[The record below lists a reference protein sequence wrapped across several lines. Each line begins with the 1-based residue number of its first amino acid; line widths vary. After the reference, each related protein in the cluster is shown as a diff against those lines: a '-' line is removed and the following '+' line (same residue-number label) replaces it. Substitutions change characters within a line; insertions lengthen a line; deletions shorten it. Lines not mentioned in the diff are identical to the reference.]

1 MRFATRVLG
10 GVSGVALAIAATPA
24 RAHVAPA
31 QGENNRYIKV
41 LPFGDRV
48 RIAYTIFYGETP
60 GRALRRA
67 LDTDHDG
74 LISDGEAQAYGD
86 KLAPQVA
93 AALELEVD
101 GVRQPLTWTEVSVG
115 LGMPATTAGAW
126 SIDLVAW
133 PCTAAHHVVLRDK
146 YDLPLIG
153 ETELWVVDMPNIHI
167 DRARIGAMDDPT
179 HDFQFTGRLRELA
192 SEGLD
197 LTYTAG
203 PHAGPGFAGACSTG
217 AAAARPAPRWPLLL
231 TAGAGALLGLL
242 LLLRRRAPP
251 GRRRGTESK
260 LSSAGST
267 DPE

>member
-1 MRFATRVLG
+1 MRFATRVLV
-10 GVSGVALAIAATPA
+10 GVSGVALAIAPTPA

-60 GRALRRA
+60 GRALRLG
-67 LDTDHDG
+67 LDADHDG

-86 KLAPQVA
+86 KLAPEVA

-101 GVRQPLTWTEVSVG
+101 GVRVPVTWSEVSVG

-126 SIDLVAW
+126 SIDLIAW

-146 YDLPLIG
+146 YDLPLTG
-153 ETELWVVDMPNIHI
+153 ETELWVIDMPNIAI
-167 DRARIGAMDDPT
+167 TRARIGAMDDPT

-192 SEGLD
+192 SDGLD
-197 LTYTAG
+197 LTYTAA
-203 PHAGPGFAGACSTG
+203 PQAGPGSAGACTG
-217 AAAARPAPRWPLLL
+217 PVMRRSPRWPLLL
-231 TAGAGALLGLL
+231 ACALGALLGLAL
-242 LLLRRRAPP
+242 MLRLRR
-251 GRRRGTESK
+251 GDGVK
-260 LSSAGST
+260 VVKDG
-267 DPE
+267 DN